1 MSKMKFFR
9 KVVFVVATALLFVI
23 ISPKV
28 SAISSQ
34 EIFKRILVNNFEF
47 CYQAALTTDMSYEGY
62 KNFDSLMNEGFN
74 SSVTIDQIRNVVVV
88 PTGLGNSM
96 SSRLGEGFRLEGASV
111 TSCYALFNG
120 NNNNNGKK
128 GLVGNMSG
136 LFQFYKTAENTPPN
150 SDYGT
155 TPSVNSVNTF
165 MGTTL
170 KYEIKTDDVS
180 KTDYCYE
187 IHIAETGS
195 TSNEDKVIGKYCRSE
210 DNYPVDNKSIKW
222 EIYDSAYEI
231 RGGYT
236 QDEDDLGNSVG
247 KPYFN
252 VRLTTK
258 DKSCLRYDWWPQ
270 GSDDPT
276 DTTNVQCVRHT
287 ANRAGGGE
295 TIPLELPKVGKEYN
309 FVNEDEGG
317 RIFGF
322 GNNKF
327 YVKITTEKST
337 GDGSVKTTY
346 KKDSNK
352 WTGSLSTI
360 TGDAFKGYVAFS
372 DADKYDFYLQY
383 LATNYGGGKVS
394 VNSQTCQEDKPSKLA
409 DSENNKYYIWAKGN
423 GWCEAKLSLEAI
435 KSPKTLTVFSEKERI
450 RLDSLVKNVSELI
463 ELMGKLDYSNPD
475 EFVGVDSYGTPD
487 NPDDPVTP
495 PGDGGDGETDICYA
509 NSGALGWIVCPII
522 TALHGIGNKM
532 WNQIE
537 TYHMVVPA
545 SEVFKSG
552 GGVDKGWGLV
562 RDIANVLFVIL
573 FLVVIFSQLT
583 GVGID
588 NYGIKKILP
597 RLIVVAILV
606 NLSYIICE
614 LAVDLSNILGMGL
627 NNMLSNLA
635 GNLATAGD
643 GASTGGQVA
652 AWTLTGIFAV
662 GGTFLWGLLNAGSAV
677 GALIWIGLAV
687 LGIAIMI
694 IVAMLFLYLTLVVRE
709 AGIVL
714 SIVLAPVAIVCYALP
729 NTEKLGKKWFDLFK
743 ALLLVYPICGAMIG
757 GGQLAGSILASIDNE
772 GMKLAAAIV
781 QVAPF
786 FFIPMV
792 LRNSLSLMG
801 NVGAKLSSLGRSW
814 GRKASGFA
822 QNTIKST
829 NRYKDFTQ
837 YQQSQ
842 AAARRAQRVQARLRE
857 RQEAGETLSERQL
870 NRLRKADD
878 TMIEYEKAQRADRA
892 SGRGSNYEARM
903 AAIADNERSQ
913 RIKERETLMATDN
926 NYRQMTDVDLRT
938 AWNNMANDANAD
950 SEEFQALT
958 GYYVSRYG
966 AAAVNQIAR
975 SMGNWNVTGNGAQ
988 NVAHRNRVQDLRQV
1002 RSDDK
1007 DFAALLRNK
1016 APDADSMVADG
1027 ARVGDS
1033 YANLEH
1039 FTNNQITATAIK
1051 DWVGASTATLQRS
1064 VGAQRTEGDN
1074 AGEYVITT
1082 RQLQEMLTSTDPA
1095 IQSGLRS
1102 EDGKYEQVAGEYYNR
1117 THGTN
1122 LDRREAARL
1131 YDQEQ
1136 RDNAAMAQNRQNQM
1150 SSNVERIANSLEGM
1164 GGNRFD
1170 VPHRNGGGAPTPP
1183 TPPVDPRDAIPR
1195 NYGDSPDAGTDAGA
1209 GADNNY
1215 E

>member
-1 MSKMKFFR
+1 MRKIRLFF
-9 KVVFVVATALLFVI
+9 VAVAMVFVGFLFSERAFATIAESDTIYQKAFYKGVLTCYKANDSDGGLKSTIELNKFDGSAL
-23 ISPKV
+23 
-28 SAISSQ
+28 
-34 EIFKRILVNNFEF
+34 
-47 CYQAALTTDMSYEGY
+47 
-62 KNFDSLMNEGFN
+62 GF
-74 SSVTIDQIRNVVVV
+74 
-88 PTGLGNSM
+88 
-96 SSRLGEGFRLEGASV
+96 
-111 TSCYALFNG
+111 FNG
-120 NNNNNGKK
+120 NKEAYKPIVAKVGPVGSAQSLISCYDLLTSKMVNNLLKTSTSDFTEKARRLESAFYEKEQGTTSVNNDKKCYSYKYKAAEYNKTTSPEKYVGEKEYYTPQLCVTKDENNNFVFSINEMAGQYSYDTA
-128 GLVGNMSG
+128 GNLINPIRFSVSRSG
-136 LFQFYKTAENTPPN
+136 
-150 SDYGT
+150 
-155 TPSVNSVNTF
+155 V
-165 MGTTL
+165 MTL
-170 KYEIKTDDVS
+170 KVIQNGIGNTKVDYDPKKLPDEGFKIEAQVLSSVGDTIAKYLGGDAANSKYSITYNYYDEEQQAYQKYHFKYFAACQSFTAFSDNSGIRCDTNSAYSQSFGSQPDGETKYKKLSLGGEGDYTDVILGYSGEKYDYETIRFDDDEKYRLYQNYLVDVYGVES
-180 KTDYCYE
+180 VHCSDIALQGVGDYKARLWWKDE
-187 IHIAETGS
+187 
-195 TSNEDKVIGKYCRSE
+195 GKYSE
-210 DNYPVDNKSIKW
+210 YC
-222 EIYDSAYEI
+222 
-231 RGGYT
+231 
-236 QDEDDLGNSVG
+236 
-247 KPYFN
+247 YFN
-252 VRLTTK
+252 VDKKHK
-258 DKSCLRYDWWPQ
+258 DTRVY
-270 GSDDPT
+270 GVASDGTFGQEIGLDQVIWTLDGLENTADPG
-276 DTTNVQCVRHT
+276 T
-287 ANRAGGGE
+287 A
-295 TIPLELPKVGKEYN
+295 I
-309 FVNEDEGG
+309 
-317 RIFGF
+317 
-322 GNNKF
+322 
-327 YVKITTEKST
+327 
-337 GDGSVKTTY
+337 GDV
-346 KKDSNK
+346 
-352 WTGSLSTI
+352 
-360 TGDAFKGYVAFS
+360 
-372 DADKYDFYLQY
+372 
-383 LATNYGGGKVS
+383 
-394 VNSQTCQEDKPSKLA
+394 
-409 DSENNKYYIWAKGN
+409 
-423 GWCEAKLSLEAI
+423 
-435 KSPKTLTVFSEKERI
+435 
-450 RLDSLVKNVSELI
+450 
-463 ELMGKLDYSNPD
+463 
-475 EFVGVDSYGTPD
+475 
-487 NPDDPVTP
+487 PDDPTP
-495 PGDGGDGETDICYA
+495 PGDGGSGETDICYA

-757 GGQLAGSILASIDNE
+757 GGQLAGSILASIDND

-926 NYRQMTDVDLRT
+926 NYRQMTEVDLRT

-1039 FTNNQITATAIK
+1039 FTNNQNTATAIK

>member
-1 MSKMKFFR
+1 MNRFR
-9 KVVFVVATALLFVI
+9 NVGKILLVI
-23 ISPKV
+23 LVTFLFILFSPKTR
-28 SAISSQ
+28 AISSE
-34 EIFKRILVNNFEF
+34 EIFKRILVNNFEN
-47 CYQAALTTDMSYEGY
+47 CYKNALRINTSFEAYR
-62 KNFDSLMNEGFN
+62 NFDSLMNDGYNLSVEVN
-74 SSVTIDQIRNVVVV
+74 SLNAQIWIPALNDSYNSMNNVVN
-88 PTGLGNSM
+88 TA
-96 SSRLGEGFRLEGASV
+96 GARV

-120 NNNNNGKK
+120 NKNSREYGLK
-128 GLVGNMSG
+128 GDMSG
-136 LFQFYKTAENTPPN
+136 LFQIYNKVPPAVAYDIPVSLSALN
-150 SDYGT
+150 
-155 TPSVNSVNTF
+155 NF
-165 MGTTL
+165 MGDVL
-170 KYEIKTDDVS
+170 KYEIKTDGVS

-187 IHIAETGS
+187 VHLAEGGVTAG
-195 TSNEDKVIGKYCRSE
+195 EDTIIGKYCRSG
-210 DNYPVDNKSIKW
+210 DNYPIGQYGKTSFEPYNSSYSVSG
-222 EIYDSAYEI
+222 S
-231 RGGYT
+231 YT
-236 QDEDDLGNSVG
+236 QDVIYEEPDDMTGTPVG
-247 KPYFN
+247 DPYFGIK
-252 VRLTTK
+252 VQKGDKK
-258 DKSCLRYDWWPQ
+258 DCSVLVSYDPEEYKEVYCVKRVKLPLDKPTVGAVYDSFYSKEGEESWPT
-270 GSDDPT
+270 SDK
-276 DTTNVQCVRHT
+276 
-287 ANRAGGGE
+287 NR
-295 TIPLELPKVGKEYN
+295 I
-309 FVNEDEGG
+309 
-317 RIFGF
+317 
-322 GNNKF
+322 
-327 YVKITTEKST
+327 YVKITTEEST
-337 GDGSVKTTY
+337 GGDSSKTTY
-346 KKDSNK
+346 KKDSK
-352 WTGSLSTI
+352 GWKDSLSAI
-360 TGDAFKGYVAFS
+360 TNNAFSEGVAFS
-372 DADKYDFYLQY
+372 DANKYDFYLQY
-383 LATNYGGGKVS
+383 LAKYYGGGKVS
-394 VNSQTCQEDKPSKLA
+394 VNAQSCQENKPNPLA
-409 DSENNKYYIWAKGN
+409 NNDEGKYYIWAKGK
-423 GWCEAKLSLEAI
+423 GWCLAKLNENAI
-435 KSPKTLTVFSEKERI
+435 KNSYNLTVFNKYQRYK
-450 RLDSLVKNVSELI
+450 LDKIVKNVGELV
-463 ELMGKLDYSNPD
+463 ELMGELDYSNPD
-475 EFVGVDSYGTPD
+475 AFVEVDSYGTPD
-487 NPDDPVTP
+487 NPDDPVPP

-614 LAVDLSNILGMGL
+614 LAVDLSNILGMGF

-842 AAARRAQRVQARLRE
+842 AAARRAQRVQARLRG

-926 NYRQMTDVDLRT
+926 NYRQMTEVDLRT
-938 AWNNMANDANAD
+938 AWINMANDANAD

-1039 FTNNQITATAIK
+1039 FTNNQNTATAIK